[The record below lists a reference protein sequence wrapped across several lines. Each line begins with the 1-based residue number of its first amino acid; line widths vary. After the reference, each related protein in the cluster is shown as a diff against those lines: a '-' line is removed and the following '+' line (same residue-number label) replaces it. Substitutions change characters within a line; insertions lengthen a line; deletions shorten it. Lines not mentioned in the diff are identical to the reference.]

1 MSAMSGQ
8 PANKVY
14 NTKIDNTKWGE
25 TMNAMSGPPANKVH
39 NAKIDNE
46 PPNQARKDK
55 ATSHNIG

>member
-1 MSAMSGQ
+1 
-8 PANKVY
+8 
-14 NTKIDNTKWGE
+14 
-25 TMNAMSGPPANKVH
+25 MSGPPANKVH